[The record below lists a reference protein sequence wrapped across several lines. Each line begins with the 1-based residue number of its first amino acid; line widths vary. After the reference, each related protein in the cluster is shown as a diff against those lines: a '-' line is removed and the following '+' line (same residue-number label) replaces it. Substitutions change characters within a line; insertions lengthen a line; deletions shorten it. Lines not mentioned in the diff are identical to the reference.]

1 MPIYEYA
8 CKKCEHGFDAL
19 QKMSDP
25 VLVDCPECGEA
36 SLRKLMSAP
45 KFRLKGKGWYETDF
59 KTGEKRNNLAGNSDP
74 GDKKKDATSKESK
87 SDGADKSSQKTEVKK
102 TSTET
107 KVASE

>member
-8 CKKCEHGFDAL
+8 CKSCEHGFDAL
-19 QKMSDP
+19 QKISDP

-59 KTGEKRNNLAGNSDP
+59 KTGDKRNNLVGDSDS
-74 GDKKKDATSKESK
+74 GDKKKDEK
-87 SDGADKSSQKTEVKK
+87 SEKTKTDGADKASKKADSKK
-102 TSTET
+102 TTTDSKAT
-107 KVASE
+107 SE